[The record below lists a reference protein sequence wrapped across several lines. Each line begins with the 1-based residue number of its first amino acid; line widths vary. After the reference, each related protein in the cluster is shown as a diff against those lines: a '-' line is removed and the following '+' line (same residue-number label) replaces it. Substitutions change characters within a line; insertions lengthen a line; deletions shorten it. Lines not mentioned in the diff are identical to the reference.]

1 MNLGCCDDALRCFE
15 VASMS
20 CNCGKTSG
28 GDECKE
34 ANHDGLRNESL
45 DPTGLTARRSM
56 TSVTFDRRRA
66 RIRHAKRKPRR
77 GLYPPGSTARHLRR
91 MSVSQAPAAE
101 FLSPFCVGVRFLKTI
116 RSLNHLLCI
125 HYEKSRNGDDIG
137 RTAWGA
143 AQGPGMSGVSLP
155 PISGCYDAV
164 PTAEEQS
171 PARIIQPRFH
181 DERDDANDC
190 DENYKKQ
197 DLLVVPHAV
206 PRRSQ
211 LVPASVRACIR
222 AVYSGSCGWFAVEPV
237 PLAGALSGMATKA
250 CLQRIAAEGCLCFLL
265 RRVTAGTF
273 PAPLKLSAR
282 VTVWR
287 VEDVRRWI
295 QEQCMRA

>member
-1 MNLGCCDDALRCFE
+1 
-15 VASMS
+15 MS

-137 RTAWGA
+137 RTARGA
-143 AQGPGMSGVSLP
+143 AQGPG
-155 PISGCYDAV
+155 ISACPCPDERVYDAV
-164 PTAEEQS
+164 PKRKKKLDRPNCLAPEMYRRPLNRCLLKTS
-171 PARIIQPRFH
+171 SGLLDLFRSRPGFLRSRDMPPRTHHQP
-181 DERDDANDC
+181 
-190 DENYKKQ
+190 
-197 DLLVVPHAV
+197 
-206 PRRSQ
+206 
-211 LVPASVRACIR
+211 VR
-222 AVYSGSCGWFAVEPV
+222 G
-237 PLAGALSGMATKA
+237 
-250 CLQRIAAEGCLCFLL
+250 
-265 RRVTAGTF
+265 
-273 PAPLKLSAR
+273 
-282 VTVWR
+282 
-287 VEDVRRWI
+287 
-295 QEQCMRA
+295 